1 MPKKTH
7 FDILANQLK
16 ALADPNRVRIIA
28 LLLQGEQ
35 TATDL
40 NKQVRICQPTLSHHM
55 KVLCDIGLVTLRKEG
70 VRRFYCLHTQNFRAL
85 GRHLLAIADYSEG
98 CQQAKEQGL
107 PLPSLPEF
115 DQIFAQANNQQA
127 N

>member
-1 MPKKTH
+1 MDEKK
-7 FDILANQLK
+7 LALMLK
-16 ALADPNRVRIIA
+16 ALGDENRIRI
-28 LLLQGEQ
+28 LRQLRQGEKC
-35 TATDL
+35 ACRLLEDL
-40 NKQVRICQPTLSHHM
+40 EISQPTLSHHM

-70 VRRFYCLHTQNFRAL
+70 VRRFYRLHTQNFRDL

-107 PLPSLPEF
+107 PLPSFPEF
-115 DQIFAQANNQQA
+115 DQIFAQANNQQV

>member
-1 MPKKTH
+1 MFKKTP
-7 FDILANQLK
+7 FDLMAEQMK
-16 ALADPNRVRIIA
+16 AFSDPNRIRILA
-28 LLLQGEQ
+28 LLMKGEK
-35 TATDL
+35 TATEL
-40 NKQVRICQPTLSHHM
+40 NREVRVCQPTLSHHM

-70 VRRFYCLHTQNFRAL
+70 VRRFYRLHTQNFRAL
-85 GRHLLAIADYSEG
+85 GRPLLTSADYSEG

-107 PLPSLPEF
+107 PLPSFPEF